1 MSKSKNILEK
11 TVSSKAIQF
20 VGQVAQAHPN
30 PIVSGSATVG
40 SAILQYVAQ
49 SYQNDQLQAANEYLL
64 ELDHRLNNLDEKK
77 IDEEYLYSRDG
88 RRLIA
93 RIMRLVYRDSRK
105 EKIIAAS
112 HLTKKL
118 ITANRMSID
127 EKELFVE
134 TLDSINILQ
143 FSILHYVTIQM
154 WQRIDRPHRGF
165 DWGKVAKKYQDK
177 GIKQSLI
184 HQSLKSLESF
194 GLVNQNTATVTDVDQ
209 THFIT
214 EYGSEFIIFCTDID
228 KGSVSSVDLEK
239 L

>member
-1 MSKSKNILEK
+1 MNKI
-11 TVSSKAIQF
+11 SSTIGKIASNKAVQLS
-20 VGQVAQAHPN
+20 GQLAQAHPN
-30 PIVSGSATVG
+30 PIVSGSATFA
-40 SAILQYVAQ
+40 SAILGYVAQ
-49 SYQNDQLQAANEYLL
+49 SYQEDQQQAANEYLF
-64 ELDHRLNNLDEKK
+64 ELDRRLNNLDQTKV
-77 IDEEYLYSRDG
+77 DEEYLYSRDG

-134 TLDSINILQ
+134 TLDSINVLQ
-143 FSILHYVTIQM
+143 FSILQYVTIQM
-154 WQRIDRPHRGF
+154 WQRIDRPHKGF
-165 DWGKVAKKYQDK
+165 DWGKIATKYQDK

-194 GLVNQNTATVTDVDQ
+194 GLVIENTATVKDVDQ
-209 THFIT
+209 SHFVTDYGSDFIT
-214 EYGSEFIIFCTDID
+214 FCTDID
-228 KGSVSSVDLEK
+228 KGTASSIDLEK